1 MAILRGRA
9 PLRLGLGGGGTDVE
23 PYSSQFGGR
32 ILSVTIDKYAY
43 AFAERGTGDEIAFRS
58 PDRDRAGQAS
68 IDDLASLE
76 EDFPLHVA
84 VYRRVIA
91 EFNGGTP
98 FPLQLATQVDAPP
111 GSGLGS
117 SSALVVAMLLTTCA
131 LIGSS
136 PGPYELARLAW
147 EIERV
152 DLGMAGG
159 WQDHYAAAFGGF
171 NFMESRPNGDVVVN
185 PLRIRREVIAELEA
199 SLLLYFGGVSRLS
212 SEVIADQQR
221 NVVER
226 DADALAAT
234 HSICAEAL
242 EMKDLLVVGDI
253 PGFADS
259 LLRGW
264 QAKKR
269 TSTRI
274 SNPAIE
280 HAYQV
285 AQSSGMVAGKVSG
298 AGGGGF
304 LMMIVDPRRRIEVA
318 RSLERECG
326 GSVAPCLFTKGGAVT
341 WHIPESTA
349 PVRRGVADA
358 VASALGNA
366 GILLCAGCVLATSHS
381 TWRVPV

>member
-171 NFMESRPNGDVVVN
+171 NFMESRPNGEVVVN

-199 SLLLYFGGVSRLS
+199 SFCTSAASPGCRRKSSPINNAMSS
-212 SEVIADQQR
+212 SETR
-221 NVVER
+221 TR
-226 DADALAAT
+226 LRPP
-234 HSICAEAL
+234 L
-242 EMKDLLVVGDI
+242 DL
-253 PGFADS
+253 
-259 LLRGW
+259 
-264 QAKKR
+264 
-269 TSTRI
+269 
-274 SNPAIE
+274 
-280 HAYQV
+280 
-285 AQSSGMVAGKVSG
+285 
-298 AGGGGF
+298 
-304 LMMIVDPRRRIEVA
+304 
-318 RSLERECG
+318 
-326 GSVAPCLFTKGGAVT
+326 
-341 WHIPESTA
+341 
-349 PVRRGVADA
+349 RRGTRNEG
-358 VASALGNA
+358 SSRG
-366 GILLCAGCVLATSHS
+366 G
-381 TWRVPV
+381 

>member
-171 NFMESRPNGDVVVN
+171 NFMESRPNGEVVVN
-185 PLRIRREVIAELEA
+185 PLRYGGGDRRTGSFPSSVLRR
-199 SLLLYFGGVSRLS
+199 RLQ
-212 SEVIADQQR
+212 A
-221 NVVER
+221 
-226 DADALAAT
+226 
-234 HSICAEAL
+234 
-242 EMKDLLVVGDI
+242 VVG
-253 PGFADS
+253 S
-259 LLRGW
+259 HR
-264 QAKKR
+264 R
-269 TSTRI
+269 STT
-274 SNPAIE
+274 
-280 HAYQV
+280 QC
-285 AQSSGMVAGKVSG
+285 
-298 AGGGGF
+298 
-304 LMMIVDPRRRIEVA
+304 RRA
-318 RSLERECG
+318 
-326 GSVAPCLFTKGGAVT
+326 
-341 WHIPESTA
+341 
-349 PVRRGVADA
+349 RRGRAC
-358 VASALGNA
+358 G
-366 GILLCAGCVLATSHS
+366 HS
-381 TWRVPV
+381 LDLRRGTRNEGSSRGG

>member
-1 MAILRGRA
+1 MTVVRGRA
-9 PLRLGLGGGGTDVE
+9 PLRLGLGGGGTDVD
-23 PYSSQFGGR
+23 PYSSEYGGR
-32 ILSVTIDKYAY
+32 ILSATIDRYAY
-43 AFAERGTGDEIAFRS
+43 AFAERGAGDAIAFRS
-58 PDRDRAGQAS
+58 PDRDRGGEAH

-91 EFNGGTP
+91 EFNGGAP

-117 SSALVVAMLLTTCA
+117 SSALVVAMLLTTCE
-131 LIGSS
+131 LIGVS
-136 PGPYELARLAW
+136 PGQYELARMAW
-147 EIERV
+147 EVERV

-171 NFMESRPNGDVVVN
+171 NFMESRPKGEIVVN

-212 SEVIADQQR
+212 SEVIAEQQR
-221 NVVER
+221 NVVDR
-226 DADALAAT
+226 DEDALDAT
-234 HSICAEAL
+234 HAIRAEAL

-264 QAKKR
+264 EAKKR
-269 TSTRI
+269 LASRI
-274 SNPAIE
+274 SNAAIE
-280 HAYQV
+280 RAYHV
-285 AQSSGMVAGKVSG
+285 AESHGMVAGKVSG

-304 LMMIVDPRRRIEVA
+304 LMMIVDPRRRIEVT

-326 GSVAPCLFTKGGAVT
+326 GSVSPFLFTNDGA
-341 WHIPESTA
+341 A
-349 PVRRGVADA
+349 
-358 VASALGNA
+358 
-366 GILLCAGCVLATSHS
+366 
-381 TWRVPV
+381 TWRMPARKKAASRPVPGMR

>member
-136 PGPYELARLAW
+136 PAHTSWRDWPGKSNGLISAW
-147 EIERV
+147 
-152 DLGMAGG
+152 
-159 WQDHYAAAFGGF
+159 
-171 NFMESRPNGDVVVN
+171 PVVGKTTT
-185 PLRIRREVIAELEA
+185 P
-199 SLLLYFGGVSRLS
+199 RLS
-212 SEVIADQQR
+212 
-221 NVVER
+221 
-226 DADALAAT
+226 AA
-234 HSICAEAL
+234 S
-242 EMKDLLVVGDI
+242 
-253 PGFADS
+253 
-259 LLRGW
+259 
-264 QAKKR
+264 
-269 TSTRI
+269 TSW
-274 SNPAIE
+274 SPAPTE
-280 HAYQV
+280 K
-285 AQSSGMVAGKVSG
+285 S
-298 AGGGGF
+298 
-304 LMMIVDPRRRIEVA
+304 
-318 RSLERECG
+318 
-326 GSVAPCLFTKGGAVT
+326 
-341 WHIPESTA
+341 W
-349 PVRRGVADA
+349 
-358 VASALGNA
+358 
-366 GILLCAGCVLATSHS
+366 
-381 TWRVPV
+381 